1 MGSNPE
7 TAPQL
12 FESIRCLV
20 PPGGFRCQFLSG
32 VLDDSLGVRGD
43 CSAGERRVR
52 AWSKI
57 LFRGKIPLLHL
68 GWSIITPIWESPK
81 KMRCK

>member
-1 MGSNPE
+1 MFITREIGLDYDGDKCLDAMGSNPG

-20 PPGGFRCQFLSG
+20 PPGGFRCQFLAG

-57 LFRGKIPLLHL
+57 LF
-68 GWSIITPIWESPK
+68 
-81 KMRCK
+81 